1 MYDII
6 YEIIDHSYTTGD
18 SAQQYIYYTC
28 CALIIILTAVFI
40 DMIYQIFSHFWN
52 GRK

>member
-6 YEIIDHSYTTGD
+6 QQIIDHSWSTGD
-18 SAQQYIYYTC
+18 SSQQYVFYTC
-28 CALIIILTAVFI
+28 AALILILTTVFI
-40 DMIYQIFSHFWN
+40 DLVYRVFSHFWS